1 MKIRKHINFSWK
13 KGSLWIVSSLVGAMA
28 IIGLFL
34 FTFFDSPKAF
44 LQFLYDYQIIR
55 TRYFRPVSDETLFQG
70 AVKGMASSL
79 GDPYSLYL
87 TGDVYKSFMEQTTAA
102 FGGVGIIIGEDK
114 QGDFYILA
122 VFKKG
127 AAHDAGIQPGGK
139 LVAVDGKRLHGMEP
153 MLAANLVRGKVGT
166 AVTLT
171 IEENGKVKDYKMHRS
186 DVVLP
191 TVSDQMVSGDIGYI
205 HIYTF
210 ATHTGEEFKE
220 ALRDVKAKGARKL
233 IIDVRMNPGG
243 LITSVVDVA
252 DQILTRGPVVS
263 YQAKNGTK
271 QTFDIDG
278 ISKPMPMVIL
288 IDRNS
293 ASASEI
299 LAGAVQDKKEGIV
312 MGEKSF
318 GKGTIQSVEELSD
331 GTALKISIAQYLTAG
346 GRKIDKIG
354 IKPDV
359 AVQQTG
365 TPFDMN
371 SDSVLQEAIRK
382 LK

>member
-1 MKIRKHINFSWK
+1 MKKFTDFSWK
-13 KGSLWIVSSLVGAMA
+13 KGGLWIVSSLVGAMA

-44 LQFLYDYQIIR
+44 LQFLHDYQIIR

-79 GDPYSLYL
+79 GDTYSFYL
-87 TGDVYKSFMEQTTAA
+87 TGDVYKSFMEQTTAT

-127 AAHDAGIQPGGK
+127 AAHEAGIQPGGK
-139 LVAVDGKRLHGMEP
+139 LVAVDGKKLHGMEP
-153 MLAANLVRGKVGT
+153 ILAANLVRGKVGT

>member
-1 MKIRKHINFSWK
+1 MKKFTDFSWK
-13 KGSLWIVSSLVGAMA
+13 KGGLWIVSSLVGAMA

-44 LQFLYDYQIIR
+44 LQFLHDYQIIR

-139 LVAVDGKRLHGMEP
+139 LVAVDGKKLHGMEP

-171 IEENGKVKDYKMHRS
+171 IEENGKIKDYKMHRS

-371 SDSVLQEAIRK
+371 SDSVLQAAIRK

>member
-1 MKIRKHINFSWK
+1 MKKFTDFSWK
-13 KGSLWIVSSLVGAMA
+13 KGGLWIVSSLVGAMA

-34 FTFFDSPKAF
+34 FTFFDSQKAF
-44 LQFLYDYQIIR
+44 LQFLHDYQIIR

-79 GDPYSLYL
+79 GDTYSFYL
-87 TGDVYKSFMEQTTAA
+87 TGDVYKSFMEQTTAT

-127 AAHDAGIQPGGK
+127 AAHEAGIQPGGK
-139 LVAVDGKRLHGMEP
+139 LVAVDGKKLHGMEP
-153 MLAANLVRGKVGT
+153 ILAANLVRGKVGT

-205 HIYTF
+205 HIYKF

-299 LAGAVQDKKEGIV
+299 LAGAVQDKKEGLV

>member
-1 MKIRKHINFSWK
+1 MKKFTDFSWK
-13 KGSLWIVSSLVGAMA
+13 KGGLWIVSSLVGAMA

-44 LQFLYDYQIIR
+44 LQFLHDYQIIR

-139 LVAVDGKRLHGMEP
+139 LVAVDGKKLHGMEP

-278 ISKPMPMVIL
+278 ISKPMPRVIL

-354 IKPDV
+354 IKPDI

-371 SDSVLQEAIRK
+371 SDSVLQAAIRK

>member
-1 MKIRKHINFSWK
+1 MKKFTDFSWK
-13 KGSLWIVSSLVGAMA
+13 KGGLWIVSSLVGAMA

-44 LQFLYDYQIIR
+44 LQFLHDYQIIR

-87 TGDVYKSFMEQTTAA
+87 TGDVYKSFMEQTTSA

-139 LVAVDGKRLHGMEP
+139 LGAVDGKKLHGMEP

>member
-1 MKIRKHINFSWK
+1 MKKFTDFSWK
-13 KGSLWIVSSLVGAMA
+13 KGGLWIVSSLVGAMA

-44 LQFLYDYQIIR
+44 LQFLHDYQIIR

-79 GDPYSLYL
+79 GDTYSFYL
-87 TGDVYKSFMEQTTAA
+87 TGDVYKSFMEQTTAT

-127 AAHDAGIQPGGK
+127 AAHEAGIQPGGK
-139 LVAVDGKRLHGMEP
+139 LVAVDGKKLHGMEP
-153 MLAANLVRGKVGT
+153 ILAANLVRGKVGT

-205 HIYTF
+205 HIYKF

-220 ALRDVKAKGARKL
+220 AFRDVKAKGARKL

-299 LAGAVQDKKEGIV
+299 LAGAVQDKKEGLV

-331 GTALKISIAQYLTAG
+331 GTALKISIAQYLTVG

>member
-1 MKIRKHINFSWK
+1 MKKFTDFSWK
-13 KGSLWIVSSLVGAMA
+13 KGGLWIVSSLVGAMA

-44 LQFLYDYQIIR
+44 LQFLHDYQIIR

-139 LVAVDGKRLHGMEP
+139 LVAVDGKKLHGMEP

-354 IKPDV
+354 IKPDI

-365 TPFDMN
+365 TTFDMN
-371 SDSVLQEAIRK
+371 SDSVLQAAIRK

>member
-87 TGDVYKSFMEQTTAA
+87 TGEVYKSFMEQTTAA

-139 LVAVDGKRLHGMEP
+139 LVAVDGKKLHGMEP

-263 YQAKNGTK
+263 YQAKNGMK

>member
-1 MKIRKHINFSWK
+1 MKKFTDFSWK
-13 KGSLWIVSSLVGAMA
+13 KGGLWIVSSLVGAMA

-44 LQFLYDYQIIR
+44 LQFLHDYQIIR
-55 TRYFRPVSDETLFQG
+55 SRYFRPVSDETLFHG

-79 GDPYSLYL
+79 GDPYSVYL

-127 AAHDAGIQPGGK
+127 AAHEAGIQPGGK
-139 LVAVDGKRLHGMEP
+139 LVAVDGKKLHGMEP
-153 MLAANLVRGKVGT
+153 ILAANLVRGKVGT

-205 HIYTF
+205 HIYKF

-299 LAGAVQDKKEGIV
+299 LAGAVQDKKEGLV

-318 GKGTIQSVEELSD
+318 GKGTIKSVEELSD

>member
-1 MKIRKHINFSWK
+1 MKKFTDFSWK
-13 KGSLWIVSSLVGAMA
+13 KGGLWIVSSLVGAMA

-44 LQFLYDYQIIR
+44 LQFLHDYQIIR

-87 TGDVYKSFMEQTTAA
+87 TGDVYKSFMEQTTSA

-139 LVAVDGKRLHGMEP
+139 LVAVDGKKLHGMEP

-220 ALRDVKAKGARKL
+220 ALRNVKAKGARKL

-263 YQAKNGTK
+263 YQAKNGTR

>member
-1 MKIRKHINFSWK
+1 MRKFSDLSWK
-13 KGSLWIVSSLVGAMA
+13 KGGLWIVSSLVGAMA

-44 LQFLYDYQIIR
+44 LQFLHDYQIIR

-139 LVAVDGKRLHGMEP
+139 LVAVDGKKLHGMEP

-171 IEENGKVKDYKMHRS
+171 IEENGKVKEYKMHRS

>member
-1 MKIRKHINFSWK
+1 MKKFTDFSWK
-13 KGSLWIVSSLVGAMA
+13 KGGLWIVSSLVGAMA

-44 LQFLYDYQIIR
+44 LQFLHDYQIIR

-139 LVAVDGKRLHGMEP
+139 LVAVDGKKLHGMEP

-171 IEENGKVKDYKMHRS
+171 IEEDGKVKDYKMHRS

-354 IKPDV
+354 IKPDI

-371 SDSVLQEAIRK
+371 SDSVLQAAIRK

>member
-1 MKIRKHINFSWK
+1 MKKFTDFSWK
-13 KGSLWIVSSLVGAMA
+13 KGGLWIVSSLVGAMA

-44 LQFLYDYQIIR
+44 LQFLHDYQIIR
-55 TRYFRPVSDETLFQG
+55 SRYFRPVSDETLFQG

-79 GDPYSLYL
+79 GDPYSVYL
-87 TGDVYKSFMEQTTAA
+87 TGDVYKSFMEQTTEA

-139 LVAVDGKRLHGMEP
+139 LVAVDGKKLHGMEP

>member
-1 MKIRKHINFSWK
+1 MKKFTDFSWK
-13 KGSLWIVSSLVGAMA
+13 KGGLWIVSSLVGAMA

-44 LQFLYDYQIIR
+44 LQFLHDYQIIR

-70 AVKGMASSL
+70 AVKGMTSSL

-139 LVAVDGKRLHGMEP
+139 LVAVDGKKLHGMEP

-243 LITSVVDVA
+243 LITSVVDVV

-354 IKPDV
+354 IKPDI

-371 SDSVLQEAIRK
+371 SDSVLQAAIRK

>member
-1 MKIRKHINFSWK
+1 MKKFTDFSWK
-13 KGSLWIVSSLVGAMA
+13 KGGLWIVSSLVGAMA

-44 LQFLYDYQIIR
+44 LQFLHDYQIIR

-87 TGDVYKSFMEQTTAA
+87 TGDVYKSFMEQTTSA

-139 LVAVDGKRLHGMEP
+139 LVAVDGKKLHGMEP

-220 ALRDVKAKGARKL
+220 ALRDVKARKL

-365 TPFDMN
+365 TPFAMN

>member
-1 MKIRKHINFSWK
+1 MKKFTDFSWK
-13 KGSLWIVSSLVGAMA
+13 KGGLWIVSSLVGAMA

-44 LQFLYDYQIIR
+44 LQFLHDYQIIR

-139 LVAVDGKRLHGMEP
+139 LVAVDGKKLHGMEP

-263 YQAKNGTK
+263 YQAKSGTK

-354 IKPDV
+354 IKPDI

-371 SDSVLQEAIRK
+371 SDSVLPEAIRK

>member
-1 MKIRKHINFSWK
+1 MKKFTDFSWK
-13 KGSLWIVSSLVGAMA
+13 KGGLWIVSSLVGAMA

-44 LQFLYDYQIIR
+44 LQFLHDYQIIR

-139 LVAVDGKRLHGMEP
+139 LVAVDGKKLHGMEP

-263 YQAKNGTK
+263 YQAKNRTK

>member
-1 MKIRKHINFSWK
+1 MKKFTDFSWK
-13 KGSLWIVSSLVGAMA
+13 KGGLWIVSSLVGAMA

-44 LQFLYDYQIIR
+44 LQFLHDYQIIR

-87 TGDVYKSFMEQTTAA
+87 TGDVYKSFMEQTTSA
-102 FGGVGIIIGEDK
+102 FGGVGIIIGENK

-139 LVAVDGKRLHGMEP
+139 LVAVDGKKLHGMEP

>member
-1 MKIRKHINFSWK
+1 MKKFTDFSWK
-13 KGSLWIVSSLVGAMA
+13 KGGLWIVSSLVGAMA

-44 LQFLYDYQIIR
+44 LQFLHDYQIIR

-79 GDPYSLYL
+79 GDTYSFYL
-87 TGDVYKSFMEQTTAA
+87 TGDVYKSFMEQTTAT

-127 AAHDAGIQPGGK
+127 AAHEAGIQPGGK
-139 LVAVDGKRLHGMEP
+139 LVAVDGKKLHGMEP
-153 MLAANLVRGKVGT
+153 ILAANLVRGKVGT

-205 HIYTF
+205 HIYKF

-299 LAGAVQDKKEGIV
+299 LAGAVQDKKEGLV

-359 AVQQTG
+359 AVQQRG

>member
-1 MKIRKHINFSWK
+1 MKKFTDFSWK
-13 KGSLWIVSSLVGAMA
+13 KGGLWIVSSLVGAMA

-44 LQFLYDYQIIR
+44 LQFLHDYQIIR

-102 FGGVGIIIGEDK
+102 FGGVGIIIGENK

-139 LVAVDGKRLHGMEP
+139 LVAVDGKKLHGMEP

>member
-1 MKIRKHINFSWK
+1 MKKFTDFSWK
-13 KGSLWIVSSLVGAMA
+13 KGGLWIVSSLVGAMA

-44 LQFLYDYQIIR
+44 LQFLHDYQIIR

-70 AVKGMASSL
+70 AVKGMTSSL

-127 AAHDAGIQPGGK
+127 AAHDAEIQPGGK
-139 LVAVDGKRLHGMEP
+139 LVAVDGKKLHGMEP

-243 LITSVVDVA
+243 LITSVVDVV

-354 IKPDV
+354 IKPDI

-371 SDSVLQEAIRK
+371 SDSVLPEAIRK

>member
-1 MKIRKHINFSWK
+1 MKKFTDFSWK
-13 KGSLWIVSSLVGAMA
+13 KGGLWIVSSLVGAMA

-44 LQFLYDYQIIR
+44 LQFLHDYQIIR
-55 TRYFRPVSDETLFQG
+55 SRYFRPVSDETLFQG

-139 LVAVDGKRLHGMEP
+139 LVAVDGKKLHGMEP

-171 IEENGKVKDYKMHRS
+171 IEKNGKVKDYKMHRS

>member
-1 MKIRKHINFSWK
+1 MKKFTDFSWK
-13 KGSLWIVSSLVGAMA
+13 KGGLWIVSSLVGAMA

-44 LQFLYDYQIIR
+44 LQFLHDYQIIR

-139 LVAVDGKRLHGMEP
+139 LVAVDGKKLHGMEP

-166 AVTLT
+166 TVTLT

-243 LITSVVDVA
+243 LITPVVDVA

-288 IDRNS
+288 INRNS

>member
-1 MKIRKHINFSWK
+1 MKKFTDFSWK
-13 KGSLWIVSSLVGAMA
+13 KGGLWIVSSLVGAMA

-44 LQFLYDYQIIR
+44 LQFLHDYQIIR

-102 FGGVGIIIGEDK
+102 FGGAGIIIGEDK

-139 LVAVDGKRLHGMEP
+139 LVAVHGMEP

-354 IKPDV
+354 IKPDI

-371 SDSVLQEAIRK
+371 SDSVLQAAIRK

>member
-1 MKIRKHINFSWK
+1 MKKFTDFSWK
-13 KGSLWIVSSLVGAMA
+13 KGGLWIVSSLVGAMA

-44 LQFLYDYQIIR
+44 LQFLHDYQIIR

-87 TGDVYKSFMEQTTAA
+87 TGDVYKSFMEQTTSA

-139 LVAVDGKRLHGMEP
+139 LVAVDGKKLHGMEP

-166 AVTLT
+166 AVPLT

-365 TPFDMN
+365 TPFAMN

>member
-1 MKIRKHINFSWK
+1 MKKFTDFSWK
-13 KGSLWIVSSLVGAMA
+13 KGGLWIVSSLVGAMA

-44 LQFLYDYQIIR
+44 LQFLHDYQIIR

-87 TGDVYKSFMEQTTAA
+87 TGDVYKSFMEQTTSA

-139 LVAVDGKRLHGMEP
+139 LVAVDGKKLHGMEP

-210 ATHTGEEFKE
+210 ATYTGEEFKE

>member
-1 MKIRKHINFSWK
+1 MKKFTDFSWK
-13 KGSLWIVSSLVGAMA
+13 KGGLWIVSSLVGAMA

-44 LQFLYDYQIIR
+44 LQFLHDYQIIR

-79 GDPYSLYL
+79 GDTYSFYL
-87 TGDVYKSFMEQTTAA
+87 TGDVYKSFMEQTTAT

-127 AAHDAGIQPGGK
+127 AAHEAGIQPGGK
-139 LVAVDGKRLHGMEP
+139 LVAVDGKKLHGMEP
-153 MLAANLVRGKVGT
+153 ILAANLVRGKVGT

-186 DVVLP
+186 DVVFP

-205 HIYTF
+205 HIYKF

-299 LAGAVQDKKEGIV
+299 LAGAVQDKKEGLV

>member
-1 MKIRKHINFSWK
+1 MKKFTDFSWK
-13 KGSLWIVSSLVGAMA
+13 KGGLWIVSSLVGAMA

-44 LQFLYDYQIIR
+44 LQFLHDYQIIR

-87 TGDVYKSFMEQTTAA
+87 TGDVYKSFMEQTTSA

-139 LVAVDGKRLHGMEP
+139 LVAVDGKKLHGMEP

-166 AVTLT
+166 AVTLA

>member
-1 MKIRKHINFSWK
+1 MKKFTDFSWK
-13 KGSLWIVSSLVGAMA
+13 KGGLWIVSSLVGAMA

-139 LVAVDGKRLHGMEP
+139 LVAVDGKKLHGMEP

-220 ALRDVKAKGARKL
+220 ALHDVKAKGARKL

-252 DQILTRGPVVS
+252 NQILTRGPVVS
-263 YQAKNGTK
+263 YQAKDGTK

-365 TPFDMN
+365 TPFDVN

>member
-1 MKIRKHINFSWK
+1 MKKFTDFSWK
-13 KGSLWIVSSLVGAMA
+13 KGGLWIVSSLVGAMA

-139 LVAVDGKRLHGMEP
+139 LVAVDGKKLHGMEP

>member
-1 MKIRKHINFSWK
+1 MKKFTDYSWK
-13 KGSLWIVSSLVGAMA
+13 KGGLWIVSSLVGAMA

-44 LQFLYDYQIIR
+44 LQFLHDYQIIR

-79 GDPYSLYL
+79 GDTYSFYL
-87 TGDVYKSFMEQTTAA
+87 TGDVYKSFMEQTTAT

-127 AAHDAGIQPGGK
+127 AAHEAGIQPGGK
-139 LVAVDGKRLHGMEP
+139 LVAVDGKKLHGMEP
-153 MLAANLVRGKVGT
+153 ILAANLVRGKVGT

-205 HIYTF
+205 HIYKF

-299 LAGAVQDKKEGIV
+299 LAGAVQDKKEGLV

>member
-1 MKIRKHINFSWK
+1 
-13 KGSLWIVSSLVGAMA
+13 
-28 IIGLFL
+28 
-34 FTFFDSPKAF
+34 
-44 LQFLYDYQIIR
+44 
-55 TRYFRPVSDETLFQG
+55 
-70 AVKGMASSL
+70 
-79 GDPYSLYL
+79 
-87 TGDVYKSFMEQTTAA
+87 
-102 FGGVGIIIGEDK
+102 
-114 QGDFYILA
+114 
-122 VFKKG
+122 
-127 AAHDAGIQPGGK
+127 
-139 LVAVDGKRLHGMEP
+139 MEP
-153 MLAANLVRGKVGT
+153 ILAANLVRGKVGT

-191 TVSDQMVSGDIGYI
+191 TVSDQMVPGDIGYI
-205 HIYTF
+205 HIYKF

-299 LAGAVQDKKEGIV
+299 LAGAVQDKKEGLV

>member
-1 MKIRKHINFSWK
+1 MKKFTDFSWE
-13 KGSLWIVSSLVGAMA
+13 KGGLWIVSSLVGAMA

-44 LQFLYDYQIIR
+44 LQFLHDYQVIR
-55 TRYFRPVSDETLFQG
+55 TCYFRPVSDETLFQG

-79 GDPYSLYL
+79 GDTYSFYL
-87 TGDVYKSFMEQTTAA
+87 TGDVYKSFMEQTTAT

-127 AAHDAGIQPGGK
+127 AAHEAGIQPGGK
-139 LVAVDGKRLHGMEP
+139 LVAVDGKKLHGMEP
-153 MLAANLVRGKVGT
+153 ILAANLVRGKVGT

-205 HIYTF
+205 HIYKF

-299 LAGAVQDKKEGIV
+299 LAGAVQDKKEGLV

>member
-1 MKIRKHINFSWK
+1 MKKFTDFSWK
-13 KGSLWIVSSLVGAMA
+13 KGGLWIVSSLVGAMA

-44 LQFLYDYQIIR
+44 LQFLHDYQIIR

-79 GDPYSLYL
+79 GDTYSFYL
-87 TGDVYKSFMEQTTAA
+87 TGDVYKSFMEQTTAT

-127 AAHDAGIQPGGK
+127 AAHEAGIQPGGK
-139 LVAVDGKRLHGMEP
+139 LVAVDGKKLHGMEP
-153 MLAANLVRGKVGT
+153 ILAANLVRGKVGT

-205 HIYTF
+205 HIYKF

-252 DQILTRGPVVS
+252 DQILTRGPMVS

-299 LAGAVQDKKEGIV
+299 LAGAVQDKKEGFV

>member
-1 MKIRKHINFSWK
+1 MKKFTDFSWK
-13 KGSLWIVSSLVGAMA
+13 KGGLWIVSSLVGAMA

-44 LQFLYDYQIIR
+44 LQFLHDYQIIR

-87 TGDVYKSFMEQTTAA
+87 TGDVYKSFMEQTTSA

-139 LVAVDGKRLHGMEP
+139 LVAVDGKKLHGMEP
-153 MLAANLVRGKVGT
+153 VLAANLVRGKVGT

>member
-1 MKIRKHINFSWK
+1 MKKLTDFSWK
-13 KGSLWIVSSLVGAMA
+13 KGGLWIVSSLVGAMA

-44 LQFLYDYQIIR
+44 LQFLHDYQIIR

-79 GDPYSLYL
+79 GDTYSFYL
-87 TGDVYKSFMEQTTAA
+87 TGDVYKSFMEQTTAT

-127 AAHDAGIQPGGK
+127 AAHEAGIQPGGK
-139 LVAVDGKRLHGMEP
+139 LVAVDGKKLHGMEP
-153 MLAANLVRGKVGT
+153 ILAANLVRGKVGT

-205 HIYTF
+205 HIYKF

-299 LAGAVQDKKEGIV
+299 LAGAVQDKKEGLV

-318 GKGTIQSVEELSD
+318 GKGIIQSVEELSD

>member
-1 MKIRKHINFSWK
+1 MKKFTDFSWK
-13 KGSLWIVSSLVGAMA
+13 KGGLWIVSSLVGAMA

-44 LQFLYDYQIIR
+44 LQFLHDYQIIR

-79 GDPYSLYL
+79 GDTYSFYL
-87 TGDVYKSFMEQTTAA
+87 TGDVYKSFMEQITAT

-127 AAHDAGIQPGGK
+127 AAHEAGIQPGGK
-139 LVAVDGKRLHGMEP
+139 LVAVDGKKLHGMEP
-153 MLAANLVRGKVGT
+153 ILAANLVRGKVGT

-205 HIYTF
+205 HIYKF

-299 LAGAVQDKKEGIV
+299 LAGAVQDKKEGLV

>member
-1 MKIRKHINFSWK
+1 MKKFTDFSWK
-13 KGSLWIVSSLVGAMA
+13 KGGLWIVSSLVGAMA

-44 LQFLYDYQIIR
+44 LQFLHDYQIIR

-139 LVAVDGKRLHGMEP
+139 LVAVDGKKLHGMEP
-153 MLAANLVRGKVGT
+153 ILAANLVRGKVGT

-171 IEENGKVKDYKMHRS
+171 IEENGKIKDYKMHRS

-252 DQILTRGPVVS
+252 DQILTCGPVVS

-271 QTFDIDG
+271 QTFDING

>member
-1 MKIRKHINFSWK
+1 MKKFTDFSWK
-13 KGSLWIVSSLVGAMA
+13 KGGLWIVSSLVGAMA

-44 LQFLYDYQIIR
+44 LQFLHDYQIIR

-87 TGDVYKSFMEQTTAA
+87 TGDVYKSFMEQTTSA

-139 LVAVDGKRLHGMEP
+139 LVAVDGKKLHGMEP

-220 ALRDVKAKGARKL
+220 ALRDVKAKGVRKL